1 MSANSSV
8 MGVDPASRHVP
19 NLYAELWT
27 GAPRACWAETRPNT
41 TWSAIF
47 CPATSRSGAL
57 SLSEYLRENW
67 IDVVNDAILHVDL
80 TLAAMAL
87 AVLVGMTIG
96 LLTYRRR
103 WLGAMAT
110 STTAA
115 FLTVPSIALLGVLIG
130 PFGLGLTNVLCALV
144 LYALLPITRNT
155 IVGLRGV
162 DPAVVDAARGMGFGR
177 ARLLFRVR
185 LPLAWPVILSGVR
198 VSTQITIGIAAI
210 GAYVKGPGL
219 GNEIFDGLGRF
230 GSVNSLNQVLTGTLG
245 IMVLA
250 LLFDLAFVVVGKLT
264 TRRRPLPHRAAMSEG
279 TAGMGGETIELRDV
293 SKHYPGRAVPAVES
307 LTMRIPAGEIVVLT
321 GPSGCGKTTTMRMI
335 NRLVEP
341 TAGVVTIGGTDVSE
355 LDLDEHR
362 RNTGYV
368 IQQIGL
374 FPHLRVDANIGVVPR
389 LLGWTR
395 RRVADR
401 VRELLDVV
409 GLTREHGIRYPRE
422 LSGGQQQR
430 VGVAR
435 AMAADPPVMLMDE
448 PFGSTDPITRAR
460 LQDEFLRLQR
470 EVRKTI
476 VFVTHDFDEALKVGD
491 RIAVLRPRSVIAQY
505 DTPQA
510 ILSAPADDYVA
521 SFVGSKRNLKRLAL
535 IRVGDLSL
543 QPSTGP
549 DGLPPVRPDATLR
562 DVLDVMVRTGSTAV
576 LVTDDGRQPQVC
588 DVPSLVA
595 ALRPIDEAPAP
606 AIPDDAPEPAPDTT
620 VPARPRRRRLGL
632 LVRPVLLTLVLL
644 TLYLIVRAHPIDSIE
659 QRFLNAGEIFTEL
672 GAHLRLTVI
681 STACTIAIALPLGI
695 LLTRAGARW
704 ARPIG
709 LGLGNLGQAIP
720 SIGLV
725 VLLALWIGTGT
736 ATAVTA
742 LVVYATL
749 PVLRNTIV
757 GLDNVDP
764 TLVDAARGMGMGKT
778 AVLWRIELPLA
789 VPVILAGIRT
799 ALVLTVA
806 SATLATFIDG
816 GGLGGGLVAGIGLNR
831 PILSL
836 TFGIIVAALALFID
850 WLGLVAEEVLHP
862 RGM

>member
-1 MSANSSV
+1 M
-8 MGVDPASRHVP
+8 
-19 NLYAELWT
+19 
-27 GAPRACWAETRPNT
+27 
-41 TWSAIF
+41 
-47 CPATSRSGAL
+47 SRSGAL
-57 SLSEYLRENW
+57 SLWEYLRENW

-96 LLTYRRR
+96 LLTYRRQ

-110 STTAA
+110 TTTAA
-115 FLTVPSIALLGVLIG
+115 FLTIPSIALLGILIG
-130 PFGLGLTNVLCALV
+130 PFGLGLTNVLFALV

-177 ARLLFRVR
+177 TRLLFRVR
-185 LPLAWPVILSGVR
+185 LPLAWPVILSGIR

-250 LLFDLAFVVVGKLT
+250 LLFDLAFVMVGKLT
-264 TRRRPLPHRAAMSEG
+264 TRRRPRALRAPASAAPG
-279 TAGMGGETIELRDV
+279 GVAGKGGETIELRDV
-293 SKHYPGRAVPAVES
+293 GKLYPGRAVPAVES

-341 TAGVVTIGGTDVSE
+341 TAGVVTIGGTDVSA

-395 RRVADR
+395 RRVSDR

-409 GLTREHGIRYPRE
+409 GLTREHGVRYPRE

-510 ILSAPADDYVA
+510 ILAAPADDYVA

-535 IRVGDLSL
+535 IRVGDLDL
-543 QPSTGP
+543 QPSAEP
-549 DGLPPVRPDATLR
+549 DGLPSVRPDDTLR

-576 LVTDDGRQPQVC
+576 VVTEDGTAQGVC
-588 DVPSLVA
+588 DVPRLVA
-595 ALRPIDEAPAP
+595 ALRPTEEAPAP
-606 AIPDDAPEPAPDTT
+606 AIPDAVEAPGPDTT

-632 LVRPVLLTLVLL
+632 LVRPVLLALALL
-644 TLYLIVRAHPIDSIE
+644 ALFLIVRAQPLDSIE
-659 QRFLNAGEIFTEL
+659 QRFLNPGEIFTEL
-672 GAHLRLTVI
+672 SAHLQLTLI
-681 STACTIAIALPLGI
+681 STVCTIAIALPLGI

-736 ATAVTA
+736 ATAVAA

-757 GLDNVDP
+757 GLDGVDP
-764 TLVDAARGMGMGKT
+764 TLVDAARGMGMGK
-778 AVLWRIELPLA
+778 AAILWRIELPLA
-789 VPVILAGIRT
+789 VPVILAGVRT

-806 SATLATFIDG
+806 SATLATFIG
-816 GGLGGGLVAGIGLNR
+816 AGGLGGGLVAGIGLYR

-836 TFGIIVAALALFID
+836 TFGIIVAALALFVD

>member
-1 MSANSSV
+1 M
-8 MGVDPASRHVP
+8 
-19 NLYAELWT
+19 
-27 GAPRACWAETRPNT
+27 
-41 TWSAIF
+41 
-47 CPATSRSGAL
+47 
-57 SLSEYLRENW
+57 
-67 IDVVNDAILHVDL
+67 DL
-80 TLAAMAL
+80 TLAAVAL
-87 AVLVGMTIG
+87 AVLIG
-96 LLTYRRR
+96 TTLGVLTYRRR
-103 WLGAMAT
+103 WLGEIAT
-110 STTAA
+110 TTTAA
-115 FLTVPSIALLGVLIG
+115 FLTIPSIALLGILIG
-130 PFGLGLTNVLCALV
+130 PFGLGLTNVLFALV

-162 DPAVVDAARGMGFGR
+162 DPAVVDAAHGMGLGR
-177 ARLLFRVR
+177 VRVLWRVR
-185 LPLAWPVILSGVR
+185 LPLAWPVILSGIR

-230 GSVNSLNQVLTGTLG
+230 GSVNSLNQVLTGTAG

-250 LLFDLAFVVVGKLT
+250 LLFDLAYVVVGKLT
-264 TRRRPLPHRAAMSEG
+264 AWRRPRTRLEAPPGEPPG
-279 TAGMGGETIELRDV
+279 PGGETIELREV
-293 SKHYPGRAVPAVES
+293 SKLYPGRAVPAVDRLS
-307 LTMRIPAGEIVVLT
+307 MRIPAGEIVVLT

-341 TAGVVTIGGTDVSE
+341 TSGVVTLGGTDVAA

-362 RNTGYV
+362 RHTGYV
-368 IQQIGL
+368 IQQVGL

-389 LLGWTR
+389 VLGWTR
-395 RRVADR
+395 QRIAGR

-409 GLTREHGIRYPRE
+409 GLTREHGLRYPRE

-435 AMAADPPVMLMDE
+435 AMAADPPVLLMDE

-460 LQDEFLRLQR
+460 LQDELLRLQR
-470 EVRKTI
+470 QVRKTI
-476 VFVTHDFDEALKVGD
+476 VFVTHDFDEALKLGD
-491 RIAVLRPRSVIAQY
+491 RIAVLRPRSVLAQY

-510 ILSAPADDYVA
+510 ILAAPADDYVSA
-521 SFVGSKRNLKRLAL
+521 FAGSKRNLKRLAL
-535 IRVGDLSL
+535 IPVTDVPL
-543 QPSTGP
+543 GP
-549 DGLPPVRPDATLR
+549 VAGGLPSIAATATLR
-562 DVLDVMVRTGSTAV
+562 DALDTMVRTGSTAV
-576 LVTDDGRQPQVC
+576 SVTENGEARGVC
-588 DVPSLVA
+588 DVARLVA
-595 ALRPIDEAPAP
+595 ALEPAGEPPPPAVVETPEKTAPA
-606 AIPDDAPEPAPDTT
+606 AK
-620 VPARPRRRRLGL
+620 PRRRRLGL
-632 LVRPVLLTLVLL
+632 LIRPVLLALALL
-644 TLYLIVRAHPIDSIE
+644 ALFLIVRAHPIDSIE
-659 QRFLNAGEIFTEL
+659 QRYLNANEIFAEL
-672 GAHLRLTVI
+672 GAHLRLTLI

-736 ATAVTA
+736 TTAVTA

-757 GLDNVDP
+757 GLDGVDP
-764 TLVDAARGMGMGKT
+764 TLVDAARGMGMTKT
-778 AVLWRIELPLA
+778 AILWRIELPLA

-816 GGLGGGLVAGIGLNR
+816 GGLGGGLVAGIGLYR
-831 PILSL
+831 PMLSL
-836 TFGIIVAALALFID
+836 TFGIVVAALALFAD
-850 WLGLVAEEVLHP
+850 WLGLLAEEVLHP
-862 RGM
+862 RGTRP

>member
-1 MSANSSV
+1 M
-8 MGVDPASRHVP
+8 
-19 NLYAELWT
+19 
-27 GAPRACWAETRPNT
+27 
-41 TWSAIF
+41 
-47 CPATSRSGAL
+47 
-57 SLSEYLRENW
+57 
-67 IDVVNDAILHVDL
+67 DL
-80 TLAAMAL
+80 TLAAVAL
-87 AVLVGMTIG
+87 AVLVGMALG

-103 WLGAMAT
+103 WLGEVAT
-110 STTAA
+110 TTTAA
-115 FLTVPSIALLGVLIG
+115 FLTIPSIALLGILIG
-130 PFGLGLTNVLCALV
+130 PFGLGLTNVLFALV

-162 DPAVVDAARGMGFGR
+162 DPAVVDAARGMGLGR
-177 ARLLFRVR
+177 ARVLWRVR
-185 LPLAWPVILSGVR
+185 LPLAWPVVLSGIR

-245 IMVLA
+245 IMLLA
-250 LLFDLAFVVVGKLT
+250 LLFDLAFVVIGKLT
-264 TRRRPLPHRAAMSEG
+264 TWRRPRPLGEIEPEQGNG
-279 TAGMGGETIELRDV
+279 TAGETIELRNLR
-293 SKHYPGRAVPAVES
+293 KHYPGQAAPAVED

-341 TAGVVTIGGTDVSE
+341 TSGAVTVGGTDVSA

-362 RNTGYV
+362 RHTGYV

-374 FPHLRVDANIGVVPR
+374 FPHLRVAANIGVVPR
-389 LLGWTR
+389 VLGWTR
-395 RRVADR
+395 RRIAGR

-409 GLTREHGIRYPRE
+409 GLTREHGDRYPRE

-476 VFVTHDFDEALKVGD
+476 VFVTHDFDEALKLGD

-510 ILSAPADDYVA
+510 ILAAPADDYVA
-521 SFVGSKRNLKRLAL
+521 SFAGSKRNLKRLAL
-535 IRVGDLSL
+535 IPVADLDL
-543 QPSTGP
+543 GP
-549 DGLPPVRPDATLR
+549 AADGLPRIPREATLR
-562 DVLDVMVRTGSTAV
+562 DALDTMVRTGSTAV
-576 LVTDDGRQPQVC
+576 SVNGRTLDLPR
-588 DVPSLVA
+588 LLA
-595 ALRPIDEAPAP
+595 ALQPAVETPP
-606 AIPDDAPEPAPDTT
+606 AAVAETPQRT
-620 VPARPRRRRLGL
+620 VPGRPRRRRLGL
-632 LVRPVLLTLVLL
+632 LIRPVLLALALL
-644 TLYLIVRAHPIDSIE
+644 TLFLVVRAYPLDSIE
-659 QRFLNAGEIFTEL
+659 QRYLNAGEIFAEL
-672 GAHLRLTVI
+672 GAHLRLTLI
-681 STACTIAIALPLGI
+681 STVCTIAIALPLGV

-725 VLLALWIGTGT
+725 VLLALWVGTGT
-736 ATAVTA
+736 ATAVAA

-757 GLDNVDP
+757 GLDGVDP
-764 TLVDAARGMGMGKT
+764 TLVDAARGMGMTKT
-778 AVLWRIELPLA
+778 AILWRIELPLA

-816 GGLGGGLVAGIGLNR
+816 GGLGGGLVAGIGLYR

-836 TFGIIVAALALFID
+836 TFGIVVAALALFAD

-862 RGM
+862 RGL

>member
-1 MSANSSV
+1 
-8 MGVDPASRHVP
+8 
-19 NLYAELWT
+19 
-27 GAPRACWAETRPNT
+27 
-41 TWSAIF
+41 
-47 CPATSRSGAL
+47 
-57 SLSEYLRENW
+57 
-67 IDVVNDAILHVDL
+67 VNDAILHVDL

-103 WLGAMAT
+103 WLGSIAT
-110 STTAA
+110 TTTAA
-115 FLTVPSIALLGVLIG
+115 FLTIPSIALLGILIG

-162 DPAVVDAARGMGFGR
+162 DPAVVDAARGMGLGR
-177 ARLLFRVR
+177 VRLLWRVR
-185 LPLAWPVILSGVR
+185 LPLAWPVLLSGIR

-250 LLFDLAFVVVGKLT
+250 LLFDLAFVAVGKLT
-264 TRRRPLPHRAAMSEG
+264 TRRRPRRDKAAPPDGTPG
-279 TAGMGGETIELRDV
+279 TAGATIELREI
-293 SKHYPGRAVPAVES
+293 SKHYPGQAAPAVDR
-307 LTMRIPAGEIVVLT
+307 LTMEIPAGEIVVLT

-341 TAGVVTIGGTDVSE
+341 TSGVVTIGGTDVAA

-362 RNTGYV
+362 RHTGYV
-368 IQQIGL
+368 IQQVGL

-389 LLGWTR
+389 VLGWSR
-395 RRVADR
+395 GRVAGR

-409 GLTREHGIRYPRE
+409 GLTREHGTRYPRE

-491 RIAVLRPRSVIAQY
+491 RIAVLRPRSVLAQY
-505 DTPQA
+505 DTPEA
-510 ILSAPADDYVA
+510 ILAAPADDYVA
-521 SFVGSKRNLKRLAL
+521 SFAGSKRNLKRLAL
-535 IRVGDLSL
+535 IRVADLDL
-543 QPSTGP
+543 GP
-549 DGLPPVRPDATLR
+549 PPADGLPPIAREATLR
-562 DVLDVMVRTGSTAV
+562 DALDTMVRTGSTAV
-576 LVTDDGRQPQVC
+576 AVTDAGRVLGVC
-588 DVPSLVA
+588 DVPRLVA
-595 ALRPIDEAPAP
+595 ALRPAGGTPPSAVPDAGEKPAV
-606 AIPDDAPEPAPDTT
+606 DR
-620 VPARPRRRRLGL
+620 VPPSRPRRRLGL
-632 LVRPVLLTLVLL
+632 LVRPVLLTLALL
-644 TLYLIVRAHPIDSIE
+644 ALFLIVRAQPLDSIE
-659 QRFLNAGEIFTEL
+659 QRYLNAGEIFTEL
-672 GAHLRLTVI
+672 GAHLRLTLI
-681 STACTIAIALPLGI
+681 STVCTIAIALPLGV

-725 VLLALWIGTGT
+725 VLLALWTGTGT

-757 GLDNVDP
+757 GLDGVDP
-764 TLVDAARGMGMGKT
+764 TLVDAARGMGMTKT
-778 AVLWRIELPLA
+778 AILWRIELPLA

-816 GGLGGGLVAGIGLNR
+816 GGLGGGLVAGIGLYR
-831 PILSL
+831 PVLSL
-836 TFGIIVAALALFID
+836 TFGIVVAVLALFAD

-862 RGM
+862 RGL

>member
-1 MSANSSV
+1 M
-8 MGVDPASRHVP
+8 
-19 NLYAELWT
+19 
-27 GAPRACWAETRPNT
+27 
-41 TWSAIF
+41 
-47 CPATSRSGAL
+47 SRSATL
-57 SLSEYLRENW
+57 SLWEYLRENW

-80 TLAAMAL
+80 TLAAVAPAVLIGMAL
-87 AVLVGMTIG
+87 G

-103 WLGAMAT
+103 WLGSIAT
-110 STTAA
+110 TTTAA
-115 FLTVPSIALLGVLIG
+115 FLTIPSIALLGILIG
-130 PFGLGLTNVLCALV
+130 PFGLGLTNVLFALV

-162 DPAVVDAARGMGFGR
+162 DPAVVDAARGMGLG
-177 ARLLFRVR
+177 RVR
-185 LPLAWPVILSGVR
+185 VLWRVRMPLAWPVILSGIR

-219 GNEIFDGLGRF
+219 GNQIFDGLGRF

-264 TRRRPLPHRAAMSEG
+264 TWRRPRSRLEAAPAQPAG
-279 TAGMGGETIELRDV
+279 TGAEAIELLDV
-293 SKHYPGRAVPAVES
+293 TKHYPGQAVPAVDR

-341 TAGVVTIGGTDVSE
+341 TSGVVTIGGTDVSA

-362 RNTGYV
+362 RHTGYV

-389 LLGWTR
+389 VLGWSR
-395 RRVADR
+395 RRVAGR

-409 GLTREHGIRYPRE
+409 GLSREHGSRYPRE

-470 EVRKTI
+470 ALRKTI
-476 VFVTHDFDEALKVGD
+476 VFVTHDFDEAIKLGD
-491 RIAVLRPRSVIAQY
+491 RIAVLRPHSVVAQY

-510 ILSAPADDYVA
+510 ILAAPADDYVA

-535 IRVGDLSL
+535 IPVAGLELR
-543 QPSTGP
+543 PAAEA
-549 DGLPPVRPDATLR
+549 DGLPSISREASLR
-562 DVLDVMVRTGSTAV
+562 DVLDTMVRTGSTAV
-576 LVTDDGRQPQVC
+576 VVTDDATGRALGVC
-588 DVPSLVA
+588 DVPRLVE
-595 ALRPIDEAPAP
+595 ALRPVDEVAPPVVAEASETTAP
-606 AIPDDAPEPAPDTT
+606 
-620 VPARPRRRRLGL
+620 VPARRRRRRLGL
-632 LVRPVLLTLVLL
+632 LVRPVLLTLALL
-644 TLYLIVRAHPIDSIE
+644 ALFLLVRAQPLDSIE
-659 QRFLNAGEIFTEL
+659 QRYLNAGEIFAEL
-672 GAHLRLTVI
+672 GAHVRLTLI
-681 STACTIAIALPLGI
+681 STVCIIAIALPLGI
-695 LLTRAGARW
+695 ALTRPGARW
-704 ARPIG
+704 ARPFG

-725 VLLALWIGTGT
+725 VLLALWTGTGT

-757 GLDNVDP
+757 GLDGVDP
-764 TLVDAARGMGMGKT
+764 ALVDAARGMGMAKT
-778 AVLWRIELPLA
+778 AILWRIELPLA

-816 GGLGGGLVAGIGLNR
+816 GGLGGGLVAGIGLYR

-836 TFGIIVAALALFID
+836 TFGIVVAALALFAD
-850 WLGLVAEEVLHP
+850 WLGLLAEEVLHP
-862 RGM
+862 RGL

>member
-1 MSANSSV
+1 
-8 MGVDPASRHVP
+8 
-19 NLYAELWT
+19 
-27 GAPRACWAETRPNT
+27 
-41 TWSAIF
+41 
-47 CPATSRSGAL
+47 
-57 SLSEYLRENW
+57 LSEYLRENW
-67 IDVVNDAILHVDL
+67 IDVVNDAIRHVDL

-103 WLGAMAT
+103 WLGSVAT
-110 STTAA
+110 TTTAA
-115 FLTVPSIALLGVLIG
+115 FLTVPSIALLGILIG
-130 PFGLGLTNVLCALV
+130 PFGLGLTNVLVALV

-162 DPAVVDAARGMGFGR
+162 DPAVVDAARGMGLGR
-177 ARLLFRVR
+177 VRLLWRVR
-185 LPLAWPVILSGVR
+185 LPLAWPVVLSGIR

-230 GSVNSLNQVLTGTLG
+230 GAVNSLNQVLTGTLG
-245 IMVLA
+245 IMLLA

-264 TRRRPLPHRAAMSEG
+264 TRRRRGRPEPGPVTREIG
-279 TAGMGGETIELRDV
+279 TAGRTIELRDV
-293 SKHYPGRAVPAVES
+293 SKRYPGQAVPAVDR

-341 TAGVVTIGGTDVSE
+341 TAGVVTIGGTDVSA

-362 RNTGYV
+362 RHTGYV

-389 LLGWTR
+389 VLGWTR
-395 RRVADR
+395 RRVAGR

-409 GLTREHGIRYPRE
+409 GLDREYGSRYPRE

-476 VFVTHDFDEALKVGD
+476 VFVTHDFDEALKLGD
-491 RIAVLRPRSVIAQY
+491 RIAVLRPGSEIAQY
-505 DTPQA
+505 DTPRA
-510 ILSAPADDYVA
+510 ILAAPADDYVA
-521 SFVGSKRNLKRLAL
+521 AFAGSRRNLKRLAL
-535 IRVGDLSL
+535 IRVADVDLR
-543 QPSTGP
+543 PVTEP
-549 DGLPPVRPDATLR
+549 DGLPPVSSKATLR
-562 DVLDVMVRTGSTAV
+562 DALDAMVRTGRTAV
-576 LVTDDGRQPQVC
+576 VVTEDGTGRPLGAC
-588 DVPSLVA
+588 DVAGLVA
-595 ALRPIDEAPAP
+595 ALRPAEEAPPVPVARDR
-606 AIPDDAPEPAPDTT
+606 PDPEPDTASP
-620 VPARPRRRRLGL
+620 VRSRRRRLGL

-644 TLYLIVRAHPIDSIE
+644 ALFLLVRAHPIDSIE
-659 QRFLNAGEIFTEL
+659 QRYLNADEIFAEL
-672 GAHLRLTVI
+672 GAHLRLTLI

-695 LLTRAGARW
+695 LLTRPGARW
-704 ARPIG
+704 VRPLG

-757 GLDNVDP
+757 GLDGVDP
-764 TLVDAARGMGMGKT
+764 TLVDAARGMGMTKT
-778 AVLWRIELPLA
+778 AILRRIELPLA

-816 GGLGGGLVAGIGLNR
+816 GGLGGGLVAGIGLYR
-831 PILSL
+831 PVLSL
-836 TFGIIVAALALFID
+836 TFGIVVAVLALFAD

-862 RGM
+862 RGT

>member
-1 MSANSSV
+1 M
-8 MGVDPASRHVP
+8 
-19 NLYAELWT
+19 
-27 GAPRACWAETRPNT
+27 
-41 TWSAIF
+41 
-47 CPATSRSGAL
+47 
-57 SLSEYLRENW
+57 
-67 IDVVNDAILHVDL
+67 NDAILHVDL

-87 AVLVGMTIG
+87 AVLIGMTIG

-110 STTAA
+110 TTTAA
-115 FLTVPSIALLGVLIG
+115 FLTIPSIALLGILIG

-155 IVGLRGV
+155 IVGLSGV

-185 LPLAWPVILSGVR
+185 LPLAWPVILSGIR

-250 LLFDLAFVVVGKLT
+250 LLFDLAFVLAGKLT
-264 TRRRPLPHRAAMSEG
+264 TRRRPRVRGTAAPVTSG
-279 TAGMGGETIELRDV
+279 AAAGMGGETIELRGV
-293 SKHYPGRAVPAVES
+293 GKHYPGRAVPAVEN

-341 TAGVVTIGGTDVSE
+341 TSGAVTIGGTDVSA
-355 LDLDEHR
+355 LDVDEHR

-389 LLGWTR
+389 MLGWTR

-435 AMAADPPVMLMDE
+435 AMAADPPVLLMDE

-510 ILSAPADDYVA
+510 ILAAPADDYVA
-521 SFVGSKRNLKRLAL
+521 SFAGSKRNLKRLAL
-535 IRVGDLSL
+535 IRVADLDL
-543 QPSTGP
+543 RQEEGP

-576 LVTDDGRQPQVC
+576 VITEGVTAPPLGVC
-588 DVPSLVA
+588 DVSILVA
-595 ALRPIDEAPAP
+595 ALRSTDKAPAV
-606 AIPDDAPEPAPDTT
+606 PDVEEVPRPDTT

-632 LVRPVLLTLVLL
+632 LIRPVLLTFALL
-644 TLYLIVRAHPIDSIE
+644 ALFMIVRAHPIDSIE
-659 QRFLNAGEIFTEL
+659 QRFLNAGAIFTEL
-672 GAHLRLTVI
+672 GEHLRLTLI
-681 STACTIAIALPLGI
+681 STACTIAIALPLGV

-725 VLLALWIGTGT
+725 VLLALWMGTGT

-757 GLDNVDP
+757 GLDGVDP

-778 AVLWRIELPLA
+778 AILCRIELPLA

-816 GGLGGGLVAGIGLNR
+816 GGLGGGLVAGIGLDR

-836 TFGIIVAALALFID
+836 TFGIIVAALALFAD
-850 WLGLVAEEVLHP
+850 WLGLVAEEVLRP

>member
-1 MSANSSV
+1 M
-8 MGVDPASRHVP
+8 
-19 NLYAELWT
+19 
-27 GAPRACWAETRPNT
+27 
-41 TWSAIF
+41 
-47 CPATSRSGAL
+47 
-57 SLSEYLRENW
+57 
-67 IDVVNDAILHVDL
+67 
-80 TLAAMAL
+80 
-87 AVLVGMTIG
+87 
-96 LLTYRRR
+96 
-103 WLGAMAT
+103 
-110 STTAA
+110 
-115 FLTVPSIALLGVLIG
+115 TVPSIALLGILIG

-162 DPAVVDAARGMGFGR
+162 DPAVVDAARGMGMTK
-177 ARLLFRVR
+177 AAVLWRVR
-185 LPLAWPVILSGVR
+185 LPLAWPVVLSGIR

-245 IMVLA
+245 IVLLA
-250 LLFDLAFVVVGKLT
+250 LLFDLAFVVLGKLT
-264 TRRRPLPHRAAMSEG
+264 TWRRPRALVETAEQANG
-279 TAGMGGETIELRDV
+279 TAGETIELRNL
-293 SKHYPGRAVPAVES
+293 SKHYAGQPAPAVED
-307 LTMRIPAGEIVVLT
+307 LTLRIPAGEIVVLT

-341 TAGVVTIGGTDVSE
+341 TSGVVTVGGTDVSA

-362 RNTGYV
+362 RHTGYV
-368 IQQIGL
+368 IQQVGL
-374 FPHLRVDANIGVVPR
+374 FPHLRVAANIGVVPR
-389 LLGWTR
+389 VLGWPR
-395 RRVADR
+395 RRIAGR

-409 GLTREHGIRYPRE
+409 GLTRDHGDRYPRE

-435 AMAADPPVMLMDE
+435 AMAADPPVLLMDE

-470 EVRKTI
+470 EARKTI
-476 VFVTHDFDEALKVGD
+476 VFVTHDFDEALKLGD
-491 RIAVLRPRSVIAQY
+491 RIAVLRPRSVLAQY

-510 ILSAPADDYVA
+510 ILAAPADGYVA
-521 SFVGSKRNLKRLAL
+521 SFAGSKRNLKRLAL
-535 IRVGDLSL
+535 IPAAEAGL
-543 QPSTGP
+543 GP
-549 DGLPPVRPDATLR
+549 PADGLPSIPPEGTLR
-562 DVLDVMVRTGSTAV
+562 DALDTMVRTGSTAV
-576 LVTDDGRQPQVC
+576 AVDGRTLDLPR
-588 DVPSLVA
+588 LLA
-595 ALRPIDEAPAP
+595 ALQPAVDTPP
-606 AIPDDAPEPAPDTT
+606 AVVADAPPKT
-620 VPARPRRRRLGL
+620 VPERPSRRRPGL
-632 LVRPVLLTLVLL
+632 LVRPVLLALALLALFLV
-644 TLYLIVRAHPIDSIE
+644 VRAYPLDSIE
-659 QRFLNAGEIFTEL
+659 QRYLNAGEIFAEL
-672 GAHLRLTVI
+672 GAHLLLTLI
-681 STACTIAIALPLGI
+681 STVCTIAIALPLGV

-736 ATAVTA
+736 ATAVAA

-749 PVLRNTIV
+749 PVLRNTMV
-757 GLDNVDP
+757 GLDGVDP
-764 TLVDAARGMGMGKT
+764 ALVDAARGMGMTKT
-778 AVLWRIELPLA
+778 AILWRIELPLA

-806 SATLATFIDG
+806 SASLATFIDG
-816 GGLGGGLVAGIGLNR
+816 GGLGGGLVAGIGLYR

-836 TFGIIVAALALFID
+836 TFGIVVAALALFAD

-862 RGM
+862 RGT

>member
-1 MSANSSV
+1 M
-8 MGVDPASRHVP
+8 
-19 NLYAELWT
+19 
-27 GAPRACWAETRPNT
+27 
-41 TWSAIF
+41 
-47 CPATSRSGAL
+47 
-57 SLSEYLRENW
+57 
-67 IDVVNDAILHVDL
+67 NDAILHVDL
-80 TLAAMAL
+80 TLAAMGL

-110 STTAA
+110 TTTAA
-115 FLTVPSIALLGVLIG
+115 FLTVPSIALLGILIG
-130 PFGLGLTNVLCALV
+130 PFGLGLTNVLFALV

-162 DPAVVDAARGMGFGR
+162 DPAVVDAARGMGLGR
-177 ARLLFRVR
+177 LRLLFRVR
-185 LPLAWPVILSGVR
+185 LPLAWPVILSGIR

-219 GNEIFDGLGRF
+219 GNQIFDGLGRF

-264 TRRRPLPHRAAMSEG
+264 TRRRPRALREVAPAAKG
-279 TAGMGGETIELRDV
+279 RATGMGGETIELRDI
-293 SKHYPGRAVPAVES
+293 SKHYPGRAVPAVEN
-307 LTMRIPAGEIVVLT
+307 LTMRIPAGEIVVLA

-341 TAGVVTIGGTDVSE
+341 TAGVVTIGGTDVSA

-409 GLTREHGIRYPRE
+409 GLTREHGVRYPRE

-510 ILSAPADDYVA
+510 ILATPADDYVA
-521 SFVGSKRNLKRLAL
+521 SFVGPKRNLKRLAL
-535 IRVGDLSL
+535 IRVGDLELRQAAGS
-543 QPSTGP
+543 
-549 DGLPPVRPDATLR
+549 DGLPPVRPDVSLR
-562 DVLDVMVRTGSTAV
+562 DVLDVMVRTGSTSV
-576 LVTDDGRQPQVC
+576 VVTEDSTARPLGVC
-588 DVPSLVA
+588 DVSSLVA
-595 ALRPIDEAPAP
+595 ALGLADDAP
-606 AIPDDAPEPAPDTT
+606 AIPAAAEVPVVVPDTKE
-620 VPARPRRRRLGL
+620 PARPRRRRLGL
-632 LVRPVLLTLVLL
+632 LVRPALLSLVLL
-644 TLYLIVRAHPIDSIE
+644 TLFLIVRAHPLDSIE

-672 GAHLRLTVI
+672 GAHLRLTAI

-757 GLDNVDP
+757 GLDGVDP
-764 TLVDAARGMGMGKT
+764 TLVDAARGMGMGRT
-778 AVLWRIELPLA
+778 AILWRIELPLA

-816 GGLGGGLVAGIGLNR
+816 GGLGGGLVAGIGLYR
-831 PILSL
+831 PMLSL
-836 TFGIIVAALALFID
+836 TFGVIVAVLALFVD
-850 WLGLVAEEVLHP
+850 WLGLVAEEILHP

>member
-1 MSANSSV
+1 MS
-8 MGVDPASRHVP
+8 
-19 NLYAELWT
+19 L
-27 GAPRACWAETRPNT
+27 
-41 TWSAIF
+41 
-47 CPATSRSGAL
+47 
-57 SLSEYLRENW
+57 
-67 IDVVNDAILHVDL
+67 
-80 TLAAMAL
+80 
-87 AVLVGMTIG
+87 G

-103 WLGAMAT
+103 WLGELAT
-110 STTAA
+110 TTTAA
-115 FLTVPSIALLGVLIG
+115 FLTIPSIALLGILIG
-130 PFGLGLTNVLCALV
+130 PFGLGLTNVLFALV

-162 DPAVVDAARGMGFGR
+162 DPAVVDAARGMGLGR
-177 ARLLFRVR
+177 ARVLWRVR
-185 LPLAWPVILSGVR
+185 VPLAWPVILSGIR

-245 IMVLA
+245 IMLLA

-264 TRRRPLPHRAAMSEG
+264 TWRRPQNLAEAAPETNG
-279 TAGMGGETIELRDV
+279 TAGETIELRNLR
-293 SKHYPGRAVPAVES
+293 KHYPGQAAPAVED

-341 TAGVVTIGGTDVSE
+341 TSGVVTVGGTDVSA

-362 RNTGYV
+362 RHTGYV
-368 IQQIGL
+368 IQQVGL
-374 FPHLRVDANIGVVPR
+374 FPHLRVAANIGVVPR
-389 LLGWTR
+389 VLGWTR
-395 RRVADR
+395 RRIAGR

-409 GLTREHGIRYPRE
+409 GLTREHGDRYPRE

-476 VFVTHDFDEALKVGD
+476 VFVTHDFDEALKLGD

-510 ILSAPADDYVA
+510 ILAAPADDYVA
-521 SFVGSKRNLKRLAL
+521 SFAGSKRNLKRLAL
-535 IRVGDLSL
+535 IPVADLDL
-543 QPSTGP
+543 GP
-549 DGLPPVRPDATLR
+549 AADGLPPVPREATLR
-562 DVLDVMVRTGSTAV
+562 DALDTMVRTGSTAV
-576 LVTDDGRQPQVC
+576 AVDGRTL
-588 DVPSLVA
+588 DVPRLLSALQPA
-595 ALRPIDEAPAP
+595 AETPPAAVEEAP
-606 AIPDDAPEPAPDTT
+606 ERT
-620 VPARPRRRRLGL
+620 VTRRPRRRRLGL
-632 LVRPVLLTLVLL
+632 LVRPVLLAVALLALFLV
-644 TLYLIVRAHPIDSIE
+644 VRAYPLDSIE
-659 QRFLNAGEIFTEL
+659 QRYLNAGEIFAEL
-672 GAHLRLTVI
+672 GAHLRLTLI
-681 STACTIAIALPLGI
+681 STVCTIAIALPLGV

-704 ARPIG
+704 ARPFG

-725 VLLALWIGTGT
+725 VLLALWVGTGT
-736 ATAVTA
+736 ATAVAA

-757 GLDNVDP
+757 GLDGVDP
-764 TLVDAARGMGMGKT
+764 TLVDAARGMGMTKT
-778 AVLWRIELPLA
+778 AILWRIELPLA

-816 GGLGGGLVAGIGLNR
+816 GGLGGGLVAGIGLYR

-836 TFGIIVAALALFID
+836 TFGIVVAALALFAD
-850 WLGLVAEEVLHP
+850 WLGLLAEEVLHP
-862 RGM
+862 RGT

>member
-1 MSANSSV
+1 M
-8 MGVDPASRHVP
+8 
-19 NLYAELWT
+19 WT
-27 GAPRACWAETRPNT
+27 GLPRACRAGERP
-41 TWSAIF
+41 IGF
-47 CPATSRSGAL
+47 CPATSRSAAL

-80 TLAAMAL
+80 TCAAVAL
-87 AVLVGMTIG
+87 AVLIGMTIG
-96 LLTYRRR
+96 TLTYRRR
-103 WLGAMAT
+103 WLGSIAT
-110 STTAA
+110 TTTAA
-115 FLTVPSIALLGVLIG
+115 FLTVPSIALLGILIG
-130 PFGLGLTNVLCALV
+130 PFGLGLTNVLVALV

-177 ARLLFRVR
+177 VRLLWRVR
-185 LPLAWPVILSGVR
+185 LPLAWPVILSGIR

-245 IMVLA
+245 IMLLA
-250 LLFDLAFVVVGKLT
+250 LLFDLAFVAVGRLT
-264 TRRRPLPHRAAMSEG
+264 TRRRRRARLEAAPAAPAIG
-279 TAGMGGETIELRDV
+279 TAGETIELQAV
-293 SKHYPGRAVPAVES
+293 SKHYPGQAAPAVDR
-307 LTMRIPAGEIVVLT
+307 LTLRIPAGEIVVLT

-341 TAGVVTIGGTDVSE
+341 TSGVVTVGGTDVSA

-362 RNTGYV
+362 RHTGYV
-368 IQQIGL
+368 IQQVGL

-389 LLGWTR
+389 LLGWPR
-395 RRVADR
+395 RRVAGR

-409 GLTREHGIRYPRE
+409 GLTREHGHRYPRE

-476 VFVTHDFDEALKVGD
+476 VFVTHDFDEALKLGD
-491 RIAVLRPRSVIAQY
+491 RIAVLRPRSVLAQY

-510 ILSAPADDYVA
+510 ILAAPADDYVA
-521 SFVGSKRNLKRLAL
+521 AFTGAQRNLKRLAL
-535 IRVGDLSL
+535 IPVTELDL
-543 QPSTGP
+543 GP
-549 DGLPPVRPDATLR
+549 PVDGLPAVPREATLR
-562 DVLDVMVRTGSTAV
+562 DALDTMVRTGRTAV
-576 LVTDDGRQPQVC
+576 VVTEDGTGRALGVC
-588 DVPSLVA
+588 DVPRLVE
-595 ALRPIDEAPAP
+595 ALRPDGEPPPPVVSAPPETPSPAP
-606 AIPDDAPEPAPDTT
+606 T
-620 VPARPRRRRLGL
+620 RPRRRRLGL
-632 LVRPVLLTLVLL
+632 LVRPVLLALALL
-644 TLYLIVRAHPIDSIE
+644 ALFLLVRAQSLDSIE
-659 QRFLNAGEIFTEL
+659 QRYLNAGEIFAEL
-672 GAHLRLTVI
+672 GAHLRLTLL
-681 STACTIAIALPLGI
+681 STVCTLAIALPLGV

-725 VLLALWIGTGT
+725 VLLALWTGTGT

-749 PVLRNTIV
+749 PVLRNTMV
-757 GLDNVDP
+757 GLDGVDP
-764 TLVDAARGMGMGKT
+764 TLVDAARGMGMTKT
-778 AVLWRIELPLA
+778 AILWRIELPLA
-789 VPVILAGIRT
+789 VPVILAGVRT

-816 GGLGGGLVAGIGLNR
+816 GGLGGGLVAGIGLYR

-836 TFGIIVAALALFID
+836 TFGIVVAALALFAD
-850 WLGLVAEEVLHP
+850 WLGLLAEEVLHP
-862 RGM
+862 RGT

>member
-1 MSANSSV
+1 M
-8 MGVDPASRHVP
+8 
-19 NLYAELWT
+19 
-27 GAPRACWAETRPNT
+27 
-41 TWSAIF
+41 
-47 CPATSRSGAL
+47 
-57 SLSEYLRENW
+57 
-67 IDVVNDAILHVDL
+67 NDAIRHVDL
-80 TLAAMAL
+80 TLAAVAL
-87 AVLVGMTIG
+87 AVLVGLTLG

-103 WLGAMAT
+103 WLGSLAT
-110 STTAA
+110 TTTAA
-115 FLTVPSIALLGVLIG
+115 FLTIPSIALLGILIG

-162 DPAVVDAARGMGFGR
+162 DPAVVDAAHGMGLGR
-177 ARLLFRVR
+177 ARVLWRVR
-185 LPLAWPVILSGVR
+185 LPLAWPVILSGIR

-245 IMVLA
+245 IVVLA

-264 TRRRPLPHRAAMSEG
+264 TWRRPRAL
-279 TAGMGGETIELRDV
+279 GGEATAEPAATGGQAIELTDV
-293 SKHYPGRAVPAVES
+293 SKHYPGQARPAVDRLS
-307 LTMRIPAGEIVVLT
+307 LRIPAGEIVVLT

-341 TAGVVTIGGTDVSE
+341 TAGTVTIGGTDVTA
-355 LDLDEHR
+355 LDVDEHR
-362 RNTGYV
+362 RHTGYV
-368 IQQIGL
+368 IQQVGL

-389 LLGWTR
+389 VLGWTR
-395 RRVADR
+395 RRVAGR

-409 GLTREHGIRYPRE
+409 GLTREHGLRFPRE

-435 AMAADPPVMLMDE
+435 AMAADPPVLLMDE

-476 VFVTHDFDEALKVGD
+476 VFVTHDFDEALKLGD
-491 RIAVLRPRSVIAQY
+491 RIAVLRPRSQVAQY

-510 ILSAPADDYVA
+510 ILAAPADDYVA
-521 SFVGSKRNLKRLAL
+521 SFAGSRRNLKRLAL
-535 IRVGDLSL
+535 IPVSDLDL
-543 QPSTGP
+543 QPVTTP
-549 DGLPPVRPDATLR
+549 DGLPSIPRGATLR
-562 DVLDVMVRTGSTAV
+562 DALDAMVRTGRTEVVVTEDGTA
-576 LVTDDGRQPQVC
+576 LGVC
-588 DVPSLVA
+588 DVPGLVA
-595 ALRPIDEAPAP
+595 ALAPAEEAPAP
-606 AIPDDAPEPAPDTT
+606 AKAPAPPAPDS
-620 VPARPRRRRLGL
+620 VAPSRPRRRRLGL
-632 LVRPVLLTLVLL
+632 LVRPVLIALALL
-644 TLYLIVRAHPIDSIE
+644 ALFLLVRAQPLDSIE
-659 QRFLNAGEIFTEL
+659 QRYLNAGEIFAEL
-672 GAHLRLTVI
+672 GAHLRLTLI
-681 STACTIAIALPLGI
+681 STVCTIAIALPLGV
-695 LLTRAGARW
+695 LLTRPGARW
-704 ARPIG
+704 VRPIG

-749 PVLRNTIV
+749 PVLRNTMV
-757 GLDNVDP
+757 GLDGVDP
-764 TLVDAARGMGMGKT
+764 TLVDAARGMGMTKT
-778 AVLWRIELPLA
+778 AILRRIELPLA

-816 GGLGGGLVAGIGLNR
+816 GGLGGGLVAGIGLYR

-836 TFGIIVAALALFID
+836 TFGIVVAALALSAD

-862 RGM
+862 RGL

>member
-1 MSANSSV
+1 M
-8 MGVDPASRHVP
+8 
-19 NLYAELWT
+19 
-27 GAPRACWAETRPNT
+27 
-41 TWSAIF
+41 
-47 CPATSRSGAL
+47 
-57 SLSEYLRENW
+57 
-67 IDVVNDAILHVDL
+67 DL
-80 TLAAMAL
+80 TLAAVAL
-87 AVLVGMTIG
+87 AVLVGMTVG

-103 WLGAMAT
+103 WLGSLAT
-110 STTAA
+110 TTTAA
-115 FLTVPSIALLGVLIG
+115 FLTIPSIALLGILIG
-130 PFGLGLTNVLCALV
+130 PFGLGLTNVLFALV

-162 DPAVVDAARGMGFGR
+162 DPAVVDAARGMGLGR
-177 ARLLFRVR
+177 ARVLWRVR
-185 LPLAWPVILSGVR
+185 LPLAWPVILSGIR

-230 GSVNSLNQVLTGTLG
+230 GAVNSLNQVLTGTLG
-245 IMVLA
+245 IVVLA
-250 LLFDLAFVVVGKLT
+250 LLFDLAFVVLGKLT
-264 TRRRPLPHRAAMSEG
+264 TLRRRRVPEAAPAQAVG
-279 TAGMGGETIELRDV
+279 TAGETIELREV
-293 SKHYPGRAVPAVES
+293 SKIYPGQARPAVDR
-307 LTMRIPAGEIVVLT
+307 LTLRIPAGEIVVLT

-341 TAGVVTIGGTDVSE
+341 TSGAVTIGGTDVTA
-355 LDLDEHR
+355 LDVDEHR
-362 RNTGYV
+362 RHTGYV
-368 IQQIGL
+368 IQQVGL

-389 LLGWTR
+389 VLGWTR
-395 RRVADR
+395 RRVAGR

-409 GLTREHGIRYPRE
+409 GLTPEHGLRYPRE

-476 VFVTHDFDEALKVGD
+476 VFVTHDFDEALKLGD
-491 RIAVLRPRSVIAQY
+491 RIAVLRPRSEIAQY

-510 ILSAPADDYVA
+510 ILAAPADDYVA
-521 SFVGSKRNLKRLAL
+521 SFVGSRRNLKRLAL
-535 IRVGDLSL
+535 IPVSHLELRPV
-543 QPSTGP
+543 TG
-549 DGLPPVRPDATLR
+549 GLPAVPREATLR
-562 DVLDVMVRTGSTAV
+562 DALDTMVRTGSTEVAV
-576 LVTDDGRQPQVC
+576 TENGTALGVC
-588 DVPSLVA
+588 DVAGLLA
-595 ALRPIDEAPAP
+595 ALRPTDETPLAVTATPAPAP
-606 AIPDDAPEPAPDTT
+606 EREPT
-620 VPARPRRRRLGL
+620 ARPRRRLGL
-632 LVRPVLLTLVLL
+632 LVRPVLIALALL
-644 TLYLIVRAHPIDSIE
+644 ALFLLVRAQPIDSIE
-659 QRFLNAGEIFTEL
+659 QRYLNAGEIFTEL
-672 GAHLRLTVI
+672 GAHLRLTLI
-681 STACTIAIALPLGI
+681 STACTLAIALPLGI
-695 LLTRAGARW
+695 LLTRPGARW
-704 ARPIG
+704 LRPIG

-749 PVLRNTIV
+749 PVLRNTMV
-757 GLDNVDP
+757 GLDGVDP
-764 TLVDAARGMGMGKT
+764 TLVDAARGMGMTKT
-778 AVLWRIELPLA
+778 AILWRIELPLA

-816 GGLGGGLVAGIGLNR
+816 GGLGGGLVAGIGLYR

-836 TFGIIVAALALFID
+836 TFGIVVAALALFAD

-862 RGM
+862 RGL

>member
-1 MSANSSV
+1 M
-8 MGVDPASRHVP
+8 
-19 NLYAELWT
+19 
-27 GAPRACWAETRPNT
+27 
-41 TWSAIF
+41 
-47 CPATSRSGAL
+47 
-57 SLSEYLRENW
+57 
-67 IDVVNDAILHVDL
+67 NDAILHVDL

-87 AVLVGMTIG
+87 AVLIGMTLG

-103 WLGAMAT
+103 WLGSIAT
-110 STTAA
+110 TTTAA
-115 FLTVPSIALLGVLIG
+115 FLTIPSIALLGILIG

-162 DPAVVDAARGMGFGR
+162 DPAVVDAARGMGLGR
-177 ARLLFRVR
+177 ARLLWRVR
-185 LPLAWPVILSGVR
+185 LPLAWPVILSGIR

-245 IMVLA
+245 IVVLA
-250 LLFDLAFVVVGKLT
+250 LLFDLAFVVLGKLT
-264 TRRRPLPHRAAMSEG
+264 TRRRPRKLAIATSDETAG
-279 TAGMGGETIELRDV
+279 TAGRTIELRELR
-293 SKHYPGRAVPAVES
+293 KQYPGQAGPAVER

-341 TAGVVTIGGTDVSE
+341 TSGAVTIGGTDVAA

-362 RNTGYV
+362 RHTGYV

-374 FPHLRVDANIGVVPR
+374 FPHLRVAANIGVVPR
-389 LLGWTR
+389 VLGWTR
-395 RRVADR
+395 RRVAAR
-401 VRELLDVV
+401 VGELLDVV
-409 GLTREHGIRYPRE
+409 GLTREHGTRYPRE

-435 AMAADPPVMLMDE
+435 AMAADPPVLLMDE

-470 EVRKTI
+470 DVRKTI
-476 VFVTHDFDEALKVGD
+476 VFVTHDFDEALKLGD
-491 RIAVLRPRSVIAQY
+491 RIAVLRPRSVLAQY
-505 DTPQA
+505 DTPEA
-510 ILSAPADDYVA
+510 ILAAPADDYVA
-521 SFVGSKRNLKRLAL
+521 AFVGSKRNLKRLAL
-535 IRVGDLSL
+535 IRVADLEL
-543 QPSTGP
+543 GP
-549 DGLPPVRPDATLR
+549 PRDGLPPIPREATLR
-562 DVLDVMVRTGSTAV
+562 DALDTMVRTGSTAV
-576 LVTDDGRQPQVC
+576 AVTGNGHALGVC
-588 DVPSLVA
+588 DVPRLVA
-595 ALRPIDEAPAP
+595 ALRPADGTPPPAV
-606 AIPDDAPEPAPDTT
+606 PDAVETPGVDRVP
-620 VPARPRRRRLGL
+620 PARPRRRSGL
-632 LVRPVLLTLVLL
+632 LVRPVLLTLGLL
-644 TLYLIVRAHPIDSIE
+644 ALFLIVRAQPLDSIE
-659 QRFLNAGEIFTEL
+659 QRYLNAGEIFTEL
-672 GAHLRLTVI
+672 GAHLRLTLI
-681 STACTIAIALPLGI
+681 STVCTIVIALPLGI

-709 LGLGNLGQAIP
+709 LGLCNLGQAIP

-725 VLLALWIGTGT
+725 VLLALWTGTGT

-757 GLDNVDP
+757 GLDGVDP
-764 TLVDAARGMGMGKT
+764 ALVDAARGMGMTKT
-778 AVLWRIELPLA
+778 AILWRIELPLA

-816 GGLGGGLVAGIGLNR
+816 GGLGGGLVAGIGLYR

-836 TFGIIVAALALFID
+836 TFGIVVAALALFAD

-862 RGM
+862 RGL

>member
-1 MSANSSV
+1 M
-8 MGVDPASRHVP
+8 
-19 NLYAELWT
+19 
-27 GAPRACWAETRPNT
+27 
-41 TWSAIF
+41 
-47 CPATSRSGAL
+47 
-57 SLSEYLRENW
+57 
-67 IDVVNDAILHVDL
+67 NDAILHVDL

-110 STTAA
+110 TTTAA
-115 FLTVPSIALLGVLIG
+115 FLTIPSIALLGILIG

-185 LPLAWPVILSGVR
+185 LPLAWPVILSGIR

-264 TRRRPLPHRAAMSEG
+264 TRRRPRARRAVAPATTGE
-279 TAGMGGETIELRDV
+279 TAGLGGETIELRDV
-293 SKHYPGRAVPAVES
+293 SKLYPGRAVPAVEN

-341 TAGVVTIGGTDVSE
+341 TAGVVTIGGTDVSA

-368 IQQIGL
+368 IQQVGL

-389 LLGWTR
+389 SRGWTR
-395 RRVADR
+395 RRIADR

-409 GLTREHGIRYPRE
+409 GLTREHGDRYPRE

-510 ILSAPADDYVA
+510 ILAAPADDYVA
-521 SFVGSKRNLKRLAL
+521 SFVGPKRNLKRLAL
-535 IRVGDLSL
+535 IRVGDLEL
-543 QPSTGP
+543 RPADGP
-549 DGLPPVRPDATLR
+549 DGLPPVRPGATLR

-576 LVTDDGRQPQVC
+576 VVTEDSAMQPLGVC

-595 ALRPIDEAPAP
+595 ALRTTDEAAAPAIPEAPAP
-606 AIPDDAPEPAPDTT
+606 GPDTT

-632 LVRPVLLTLVLL
+632 LVRPVLLALALL
-644 TLYLIVRAHPIDSIE
+644 ALFMIVRAQPIDSIE

-672 GAHLRLTVI
+672 GAHLRLTLI
-681 STACTIAIALPLGI
+681 STVCTIAIALPLGI

-757 GLDNVDP
+757 GLDDVDP

-806 SATLATFIDG
+806 SATLATFIGG
-816 GGLGGGLVAGIGLNR
+816 GGLGGGLVAGIGLDR

-836 TFGIIVAALALFID
+836 TFGIIVAALALFVD
-850 WLGLVAEEVLHP
+850 WLGLVAEEFLHP

>member
-1 MSANSSV
+1 M
-8 MGVDPASRHVP
+8 
-19 NLYAELWT
+19 
-27 GAPRACWAETRPNT
+27 
-41 TWSAIF
+41 
-47 CPATSRSGAL
+47 SRSGAL
-57 SLSEYLRENW
+57 SLWEYLRENW

-110 STTAA
+110 TTTAA
-115 FLTVPSIALLGVLIG
+115 FLTVPSIALLGILIG

-177 ARLLFRVR
+177 VRLLFRVR
-185 LPLAWPVILSGVR
+185 LPLAWPVILSGIR

-264 TRRRPLPHRAAMSEG
+264 TRRRPLARRAVAPATSG
-279 TAGMGGETIELRDV
+279 GAAGMGGETIELRDV

-341 TAGVVTIGGTDVSE
+341 TAGVVTIGGTDVSA

-362 RNTGYV
+362 RNIGYV
-368 IQQIGL
+368 IQQVGL

-389 LLGWTR
+389 VLGWTR
-395 RRVADR
+395 RRIAGR
-401 VRELLDVV
+401 VRDLLDVV

-510 ILSAPADDYVA
+510 ILAAPADDYVA

-535 IRVGDLSL
+535 IRVGDLGLRPAS
-543 QPSTGP
+543 GP

-562 DVLDVMVRTGSTAV
+562 DVLDVMVRTGSTEV
-576 LVTDDGRQPQVC
+576 VVTEDGTARTLGVC

-595 ALRPIDEAPAP
+595 ALRPTGEAPAP
-606 AIPDDAPEPAPDTT
+606 AIADTAEAPGPGADTT

-632 LVRPVLLTLVLL
+632 LVRPVLLTIALL
-644 TLYLIVRAHPIDSIE
+644 ALFMIVRAHPIDSIE

-672 GAHLRLTVI
+672 GAHLRLTLI

-757 GLDNVDP
+757 GLDDVDP
-764 TLVDAARGMGMGKT
+764 ALVDAARGMGMGKT

-816 GGLGGGLVAGIGLNR
+816 GGLGGGLVAGIGLDR

-836 TFGIIVAALALFID
+836 TFGIIVAALALFVD
-850 WLGLVAEEVLHP
+850 WLGLVAEEFLHP
-862 RGM
+862 RGR

>member
-1 MSANSSV
+1 
-8 MGVDPASRHVP
+8 
-19 NLYAELWT
+19 
-27 GAPRACWAETRPNT
+27 
-41 TWSAIF
+41 
-47 CPATSRSGAL
+47 
-57 SLSEYLRENW
+57 
-67 IDVVNDAILHVDL
+67 VNDAILHVDL
-80 TLAAMAL
+80 TLAAVAL
-87 AVLVGMTIG
+87 AVLVGMTLG

-110 STTAA
+110 TTTAA
-115 FLTVPSIALLGVLIG
+115 FLTVPSIALLGILIG

-162 DPAVVDAARGMGFGR
+162 DPAVVDAARGMGLGR
-177 ARLLFRVR
+177 VRVLWRVR
-185 LPLAWPVILSGVR
+185 LPLAWPVILSGIR

-245 IMVLA
+245 IMLLA
-250 LLFDLAFVVVGKLT
+250 LLFDLAFAVVGKLT
-264 TRRRPLPHRAAMSEG
+264 TRRRPRARREAAPGTTSGGG
-279 TAGMGGETIELRDV
+279 TAGETIELREV
-293 SKHYPGRAVPAVES
+293 SKHYPGQAVPAVDR

-341 TAGVVTIGGTDVSE
+341 TSGVVTIGGTDVSA

-362 RNTGYV
+362 RHTGYV

-389 LLGWTR
+389 VLGWTR
-395 RRVADR
+395 RRVAGR

-409 GLTREHGIRYPRE
+409 GLAREHGSRYPRE

-476 VFVTHDFDEALKVGD
+476 VFVTHDFDEALKLGD
-491 RIAVLRPRSVIAQY
+491 RIAVLRPRSVLAQY

-510 ILSAPADDYVA
+510 ILAAPADDYVA
-521 SFVGSKRNLKRLAL
+521 TFAGSTRNLKRLAL
-535 IRVGDLSL
+535 IRVGGLEL
-543 QPSTGP
+543 RPVAGAG
-549 DGLPPVRPDATLR
+549 GLPAIPHEATLR
-562 DVLDVMVRTGSTAV
+562 DALDTMVRTGSTAV
-576 LVTDDGRQPQVC
+576 VTEDSTGRALGVC
-588 DVPSLVA
+588 DVPGLLA
-595 ALRPIDEAPAP
+595 ALRLDGEAPPP
-606 AIPDDAPEPAPDTT
+606 AVPDVGDATGPAPDS
-620 VPARPRRRRLGL
+620 VPTAKPRRRLLGL
-632 LVRPVLLTLVLL
+632 LVRPVLLAVTLLALFLL
-644 TLYLIVRAHPIDSIE
+644 VRAHPADSIE
-659 QRFLNAGEIFTEL
+659 QRYLNAGEIFAEL
-672 GAHLRLTVI
+672 GAHLRLTLI
-681 STACTIAIALPLGI
+681 STVCTIAIALPLGI

-704 ARPIG
+704 ARPVG

-725 VLLALWIGTGT
+725 VLLALWTGTGT

-757 GLDNVDP
+757 GLDGVDP
-764 TLVDAARGMGMGKT
+764 TLVDAARGMGMTKT
-778 AVLWRIELPLA
+778 AILWRIELPLA

-816 GGLGGGLVAGIGLNR
+816 GGLGGGLVAGIGLYR

-836 TFGIIVAALALFID
+836 TFGIVVAALALFAD

-862 RGM
+862 RGL

>member
-1 MSANSSV
+1 M
-8 MGVDPASRHVP
+8 
-19 NLYAELWT
+19 
-27 GAPRACWAETRPNT
+27 
-41 TWSAIF
+41 
-47 CPATSRSGAL
+47 
-57 SLSEYLRENW
+57 
-67 IDVVNDAILHVDL
+67 NDAILHVDL

-103 WLGAMAT
+103 WLGSIAT
-110 STTAA
+110 TTTAA
-115 FLTVPSIALLGVLIG
+115 FLTVPSIALLGILIG

-162 DPAVVDAARGMGFGR
+162 DPAVVDAARGMGLGR
-177 ARLLFRVR
+177 VRLLWRVR
-185 LPLAWPVILSGVR
+185 LPLAWPVILSGIR

-250 LLFDLAFVVVGKLT
+250 LLFDLAFVALGKLT
-264 TRRRPLPHRAAMSEG
+264 TWRRPRAREEAAPAPVVG
-279 TAGMGGETIELRDV
+279 TAGETIELLEVAKR
-293 SKHYPGRAVPAVES
+293 YPGQAVPAVEG

-341 TAGVVTIGGTDVSE
+341 TSGAVTIGGTDVSA

-362 RNTGYV
+362 RHTGYV
-368 IQQIGL
+368 IQQVGL

-389 LLGWTR
+389 VLGWSR
-395 RRVADR
+395 RRVAGR
-401 VRELLDVV
+401 VRELLEVV
-409 GLTREHGIRYPRE
+409 GLTREHGTRYPRE

-476 VFVTHDFDEALKVGD
+476 VFVTHDFDEALKLGD
-491 RIAVLRPRSVIAQY
+491 RIAVLRPRSVLAQY

-510 ILSAPADDYVA
+510 ILAAPADDYVA
-521 SFVGSKRNLKRLAL
+521 SFVGSQRNLKRLAL
-535 IRVGDLSL
+535 IRVADLDL
-543 QPSTGP
+543 RPVEA
-549 DGLPPVRPDATLR
+549 DGLPAVSREATLW
-562 DVLDVMVRTGSTAV
+562 DALDTMVRTGSTAV
-576 LVTDDGRQPQVC
+576 RVTEDGTVC
-588 DVPSLVA
+588 DVPSLLT
-595 ALRPIDEAPAP
+595 ALRPAAETPVLP
-606 AIPDDAPEPAPDTT
+606 EVVETSGPDVVT
-620 VPARPRRRRLGL
+620 PARPRRRRLGL
-632 LVRPVLLTLVLL
+632 LVRPVLLTLGLLALVLL
-644 TLYLIVRAHPIDSIE
+644 VRAHPADSIE
-659 QRFLNAGEIFTEL
+659 QRYLNADEIFTEL
-672 GAHLRLTVI
+672 GAHLRLTLI
-681 STACTIAIALPLGI
+681 STVCTIAIALPLGV
-695 LLTRAGARW
+695 LLTRPGARW

-725 VLLALWIGTGT
+725 VLLALWVGTGT
-736 ATAVTA
+736 GTAVTA

-757 GLDNVDP
+757 GLDGVDP
-764 TLVDAARGMGMGKT
+764 TLVDAARGMGMT
-778 AVLWRIELPLA
+778 RTSILWRIELPLA

-816 GGLGGGLVAGIGLNR
+816 GGLGGGLVAGIGLYR

-836 TFGIIVAALALFID
+836 TFGIVVAALALFAD

-862 RGM
+862 RGL

>member
-1 MSANSSV
+1 M
-8 MGVDPASRHVP
+8 
-19 NLYAELWT
+19 
-27 GAPRACWAETRPNT
+27 
-41 TWSAIF
+41 
-47 CPATSRSGAL
+47 
-57 SLSEYLRENW
+57 
-67 IDVVNDAILHVDL
+67 NDAILHVDL

-87 AVLVGMTIG
+87 AVLIGMTLG

-110 STTAA
+110 TTTAA
-115 FLTVPSIALLGVLIG
+115 FLTIPSIALLGILIG
-130 PFGLGLTNVLCALV
+130 PFGLGLTNVLFALV

-185 LPLAWPVILSGVR
+185 LPLAWPVILSGIR

-230 GSVNSLNQVLTGTLG
+230 GSVNSLNQVLTGTFG

-264 TRRRPLPHRAAMSEG
+264 TRRRRRVPRAVAPAVSGEAS
-279 TAGMGGETIELRDV
+279 AGMGGETIELRDV
-293 SKHYPGRAVPAVES
+293 SKHYPGRAVPAVEN

-341 TAGVVTIGGTDVSE
+341 TGGVVTVGGTDVSA

-362 RNTGYV
+362 RSTGYV

-389 LLGWTR
+389 VLGWTR
-395 RRVADR
+395 RRIADR
-401 VRELLDVV
+401 VREVLDVV

-476 VFVTHDFDEALKVGD
+476 VFVTHDFDEALKIGD

-510 ILSAPADDYVA
+510 ILAAPADDYVA

-535 IRVGDLSL
+535 IRVGDLDL
-543 QPSTGP
+543 RQADGP
-549 DGLPPVRPDATLR
+549 DELPPVRPDTTLLE
-562 DVLDVMVRTGSTAV
+562 VLDVMVRTGSTAV
-576 LVTDDGRQPQVC
+576 VVTEDSTVPTLGVC

-595 ALRPIDEAPAP
+595 ALRPTDEVRAP
-606 AIPDDAPEPAPDTT
+606 AIPDAEEAPGPDTT
-620 VPARPRRRRLGL
+620 VLARPRRRRLGL
-632 LVRPVLLTLVLL
+632 LVRPVLLALALL
-644 TLYLIVRAHPIDSIE
+644 SLFMIVRAHPLDSIE
-659 QRFLNAGEIFTEL
+659 QRFLNPGEILTEL
-672 GAHLRLTVI
+672 GAHLRLTLI
-681 STACTIAIALPLGI
+681 STVCTVAIALPLGI
-695 LLTRAGARW
+695 LLTRDGARW

-725 VLLALWIGTGT
+725 VLLALWMGTGT

-757 GLDNVDP
+757 GLDGVDP

-778 AVLWRIELPLA
+778 AVLWRIEVPLA

-836 TFGIIVAALALFID
+836 TFGIIVAALALFVD

-862 RGM
+862 RGR

>member
-1 MSANSSV
+1 MV
-8 MGVDPASRHVP
+8 GDF
-19 NLYAELWT
+19 L
-27 GAPRACWAETRPNT
+27 
-41 TWSAIF
+41 
-47 CPATSRSGAL
+47 PATSRSGAL

-87 AVLVGMTIG
+87 AVLIGMTIG

-103 WLGAMAT
+103 WLGALAT
-110 STTAA
+110 TTTAA
-115 FLTVPSIALLGVLIG
+115 FLTVPSIALLGILIG

-177 ARLLFRVR
+177 LRLLFRVR
-185 LPLAWPVILSGVR
+185 LPLAWPVILSGIR

-219 GNEIFDGLGRF
+219 GNQIFDGLGRF

-250 LLFDLAFVVVGKLT
+250 LLFDLAFVLVGKLT
-264 TRRRPLPHRAAMSEG
+264 TRRRPLPRREVAPA
-279 TAGMGGETIELRDV
+279 TAGGTTGTGGETIELRDV
-293 SKHYPGRAVPAVES
+293 GKHYPGRAVPAVEH

-341 TAGVVTIGGTDVSE
+341 TSGVVTIGGTDVSA

-362 RNTGYV
+362 RDTGYV

-395 RRVADR
+395 RRIADR
-401 VRELLDVV
+401 VRELLEVV

-510 ILSAPADDYVA
+510 ILAAPADDYVA
-521 SFVGSKRNLKRLAL
+521 SFIGPKRNLKRLAL
-535 IRVGDLSL
+535 IRVRDLDL
-543 QPSTGP
+543 RQEEGP
-549 DGLPPVRPDATLR
+549 DGLPAVRPDATLR

-576 LVTDDGRQPQVC
+576 MVTGDSAARPLGVC
-588 DVPSLVA
+588 DVSSLVA
-595 ALRPIDEAPAP
+595 ALKPPGEAP
-606 AIPDDAPEPAPDTT
+606 AIPAAEEVPVAGPDTT
-620 VPARPRRRRLGL
+620 VPTRPRRRRLGL
-632 LVRPVLLTLVLL
+632 LVRPVLLILALL
-644 TLYLIVRAHPIDSIE
+644 ALFLIVRAQPLDSIE
-659 QRFLNAGEIFTEL
+659 QRFLDAGEIFTEL
-672 GAHLRLTVI
+672 GAHLRLTGI

-736 ATAVTA
+736 ATAVAA

-757 GLDNVDP
+757 GLDGVDP
-764 TLVDAARGMGMGKT
+764 TVVDAARGMGMGKT
-778 AVLWRIELPLA
+778 AILWRIELPLA

-816 GGLGGGLVAGIGLNR
+816 GGLGGGLVAGIGLYR
-831 PILSL
+831 PMLSL
-836 TFGIIVAALALFID
+836 TFGILVAVLALFVD
-850 WLGLVAEEVLHP
+850 WLGLVAEEILHP

>member
-1 MSANSSV
+1 M
-8 MGVDPASRHVP
+8 
-19 NLYAELWT
+19 
-27 GAPRACWAETRPNT
+27 
-41 TWSAIF
+41 
-47 CPATSRSGAL
+47 
-57 SLSEYLRENW
+57 
-67 IDVVNDAILHVDL
+67 DL
-80 TLAAMAL
+80 TLAAVAL
-87 AVLVGMTIG
+87 AVLVGMALG

-103 WLGAMAT
+103 WLGELAT
-110 STTAA
+110 TTTAA
-115 FLTVPSIALLGVLIG
+115 FLTIPSIALLGILIG
-130 PFGLGLTNVLCALV
+130 PFGLGLTNVLFALV

-162 DPAVVDAARGMGFGR
+162 DPAVVDAARGMGLGR
-177 ARLLFRVR
+177 ARVLWRVR
-185 LPLAWPVILSGVR
+185 LPLAWPVVLSGIR

-230 GSVNSLNQVLTGTLG
+230 GAVNSLNQVLTGTLG
-245 IMVLA
+245 IMLLA

-264 TRRRPLPHRAAMSEG
+264 TWRRPRPLGEVEPERSNG
-279 TAGMGGETIELRDV
+279 TAGETIELENLR
-293 SKHYPGRAVPAVES
+293 KHYPGQAAPAVED

-341 TAGVVTIGGTDVSE
+341 TSGVVTVGGTDVAA

-362 RNTGYV
+362 RHTGYV
-368 IQQIGL
+368 IQQVGL
-374 FPHLRVDANIGVVPR
+374 FPHLRVAANIGVVPR
-389 LLGWTR
+389 VLGWTR
-395 RRVADR
+395 RRIAGR

-409 GLTREHGIRYPRE
+409 GLTRDHGDRYPHE
-422 LSGGQQQR
+422 LSGGQRQR

-476 VFVTHDFDEALKVGD
+476 VFVTHDFDEALKLGD
-491 RIAVLRPRSVIAQY
+491 RIAVLRPRSVLAQY

-510 ILSAPADDYVA
+510 ILAAPADDYVA
-521 SFVGSKRNLKRLAL
+521 SFAGSKRNLKRLAL
-535 IRVGDLSL
+535 IPVADLDL
-543 QPSTGP
+543 GP
-549 DGLPPVRPDATLR
+549 AAGGLPSIPREATLR
-562 DVLDVMVRTGSTAV
+562 DALDTMVRTGSTSV
-576 LVTDDGRQPQVC
+576 SVDGRTL
-588 DVPSLVA
+588 DVPRLLA
-595 ALRPIDEAPAP
+595 ALQPTVETPPAV
-606 AIPDDAPEPAPDTT
+606 AET
-620 VPARPRRRRLGL
+620 VRAKASTSTRPRRRRLGL
-632 LVRPVLLTLVLL
+632 LVRPVLLAVALL
-644 TLYLIVRAHPIDSIE
+644 ALFLIVRAYPLDSIE
-659 QRFLNAGEIFTEL
+659 QRYLNAGEIFAEL
-672 GAHLRLTVI
+672 GAHLRLTLI
-681 STACTIAIALPLGI
+681 STVCTIAIALPLGV

-725 VLLALWIGTGT
+725 VLLALWVGTGT
-736 ATAVTA
+736 ATAVAA

-749 PVLRNTIV
+749 PVLRNTMV
-757 GLDNVDP
+757 GLDGVDP
-764 TLVDAARGMGMGKT
+764 TLVDAARGMGMTKT
-778 AVLWRIELPLA
+778 AILWRIELPLA

-816 GGLGGGLVAGIGLNR
+816 GGLGGGLVAGIGLYR

-836 TFGIIVAALALFID
+836 TFGIVVAALALFAD

-862 RGM
+862 RGL

>member
-1 MSANSSV
+1 M
-8 MGVDPASRHVP
+8 
-19 NLYAELWT
+19 
-27 GAPRACWAETRPNT
+27 
-41 TWSAIF
+41 
-47 CPATSRSGAL
+47 
-57 SLSEYLRENW
+57 
-67 IDVVNDAILHVDL
+67 DL
-80 TLAAMAL
+80 TLAAVAL
-87 AVLVGMTIG
+87 AVLVGMSIG

-103 WLGAMAT
+103 WLGSLAT
-110 STTAA
+110 TTTAA
-115 FLTVPSIALLGVLIG
+115 FLTIPSIALLGILIG
-130 PFGLGLTNVLCALV
+130 PFGLGLTNVLFALV

-162 DPAVVDAARGMGFGR
+162 DPAVVDAAHGMGLGR
-177 ARLLFRVR
+177 ARVLWRVR
-185 LPLAWPVILSGVR
+185 VPLAWPVILSGIR

-230 GSVNSLNQVLTGTLG
+230 GAVNSLNQVLTGTLG
-245 IMVLA
+245 IVVLA
-250 LLFDLAFVVVGKLT
+250 LLFDLAFVVVGQLT
-264 TRRRPLPHRAAMSEG
+264 TRRRPRSLPDVAAERAVG
-279 TAGMGGETIELRDV
+279 TAGETIELENV
-293 SKHYPGRAVPAVES
+293 SKHYPGQALPAVDR

-341 TAGVVTIGGTDVSE
+341 TSGAVTIGGTDVTA
-355 LDLDEHR
+355 LDVDEHR
-362 RNTGYV
+362 RHTGYV
-368 IQQIGL
+368 IQQVGL

-389 LLGWTR
+389 VLGWTR
-395 RRVADR
+395 RRVAGR

-409 GLTREHGIRYPRE
+409 GLTREHGLRYPRE

-476 VFVTHDFDEALKVGD
+476 VFVTHDFDEALKMGD
-491 RIAVLRPRSVIAQY
+491 RIAVLRPRSEIAQY

-510 ILSAPADDYVA
+510 ILAAPADDYVA
-521 SFVGSKRNLKRLAL
+521 SFVGSQRNLKRLAL
-535 IRVGDLSL
+535 IPVADLDL
-543 QPSTGP
+543 GP
-549 DGLPPVRPDATLR
+549 AADGLPSIPREATLR
-562 DVLDVMVRTGSTAV
+562 DALDTMVRTGSTAV
-576 LVTDDGRQPQVC
+576 AVNGRTL
-588 DVPSLVA
+588 DVPRLVA
-595 ALRPIDEAPAP
+595 ALQPAGETPP
-606 AIPDDAPEPAPDTT
+606 AVAET
-620 VPARPRRRRLGL
+620 VPATASAPTRPRRRRLGL
-632 LVRPVLLTLVLL
+632 LVRPVLIALALL
-644 TLYLIVRAHPIDSIE
+644 ALFLIVRAQPIDSIE
-659 QRFLNAGEIFTEL
+659 QRYLNAGEIFAEL
-672 GAHLRLTVI
+672 GAHLRLTLI
-681 STACTIAIALPLGI
+681 STVCTITIALPLGI
-695 LLTRAGARW
+695 LLTRPGARW
-704 ARPIG
+704 VRPIG

-725 VLLALWIGTGT
+725 VLLALWTGTGTGT
-736 ATAVTA
+736 AVAA

-749 PVLRNTIV
+749 PVLRNTMV
-757 GLDNVDP
+757 GLDGVDP
-764 TLVDAARGMGMGKT
+764 TLVDAARGMGMTKT
-778 AVLWRIELPLA
+778 AILWRIELPLA

-816 GGLGGGLVAGIGLNR
+816 GGLGGGLVAGIGLYR

-836 TFGIIVAALALFID
+836 TFGIVVAALALFAD

-862 RGM
+862 RGR

>member
-1 MSANSSV
+1 LGWGSGRLFTVPRSA
-8 MGVDPASRHVP
+8 
-19 NLYAELWT
+19 
-27 GAPRACWAETRPNT
+27 
-41 TWSAIF
+41 
-47 CPATSRSGAL
+47 AL
-57 SLSEYLRENW
+57 SLFEYLRENW

-80 TLAAMAL
+80 TLAAVAL

-103 WLGAMAT
+103 WLGSLAT
-110 STTAA
+110 TTTAA
-115 FLTVPSIALLGVLIG
+115 FLTIPSIALLGILIG
-130 PFGLGLTNVLCALV
+130 PFGLGLTNVLFALV

-162 DPAVVDAARGMGFGR
+162 DPAVVDAARGMGLGR
-177 ARLLFRVR
+177 ARVLWRVR
-185 LPLAWPVILSGVR
+185 LPLAWPVILSGIR

-230 GSVNSLNQVLTGTLG
+230 GAVNSLNQVLTGTLG
-245 IMVLA
+245 IVVLA

-264 TRRRPLPHRAAMSEG
+264 TRRRPRSLPETVPEDTAG
-279 TAGMGGETIELRDV
+279 TAGETIELREV
-293 SKHYPGRAVPAVES
+293 SKLYPGQARPAVDR
-307 LTMRIPAGEIVVLT
+307 LTLRIPAGEIVVLT

-341 TAGVVTIGGTDVSE
+341 TSGAITIGGTDVTA
-355 LDLDEHR
+355 LDVDEHR
-362 RNTGYV
+362 RHTGYV

-374 FPHLRVDANIGVVPR
+374 FPHLRVDANIAVVPR
-389 LLGWTR
+389 VLGWTR
-395 RRVADR
+395 RRVAAR

-409 GLTREHGIRYPRE
+409 GLTREHGLRYPRE

-476 VFVTHDFDEALKVGD
+476 VFVTHDFDEALKLGD
-491 RIAVLRPRSVIAQY
+491 RIAVLRPRSEIAQY

-510 ILSAPADDYVA
+510 ILAAPADDYVA
-521 SFVGSKRNLKRLAL
+521 SFVGSQRNLKRLAL
-535 IRVGDLSL
+535 IPVSQLELRPVPGS
-543 QPSTGP
+543 
-549 DGLPPVRPDATLR
+549 DGLPVIPPGATLR
-562 DVLDVMVRTGSTAV
+562 DALDAMVRTGRTEV
-576 LVTDDGRQPQVC
+576 VVVDGAGRALGGC
-588 DVPSLVA
+588 DVAGLLG
-595 ALRPIDEAPAP
+595 ALRPAEAGEVPAPVSAPAP
-606 AIPDDAPEPAPDTT
+606 DSVTPSRP
-620 VPARPRRRRLGL
+620 PRRRRIGL
-632 LVRPVLLTLVLL
+632 LVRPVLIALALL
-644 TLYLIVRAHPIDSIE
+644 ALYLLVRAQPIDSIE
-659 QRFLNAGEIFTEL
+659 QRYLNAGEIFGEL
-672 GAHLRLTVI
+672 GAHLRLTLI
-681 STACTIAIALPLGI
+681 STVCTLAIALPLGI
-695 LLTRAGARW
+695 LLTRPGARW
-704 ARPIG
+704 VRPIG

-725 VLLALWIGTGT
+725 VLLALWVGTGTGT
-736 ATAVTA
+736 AVAA

-749 PVLRNTIV
+749 PVLRNTMV
-757 GLDNVDP
+757 GLDGVDP
-764 TLVDAARGMGMGKT
+764 TLVDAARGMGMTKT
-778 AVLWRIELPLA
+778 AILWRIELPLA

-816 GGLGGGLVAGIGLNR
+816 GGLGGGLVAGIGLYR

-836 TFGIIVAALALFID
+836 TFGIVVAALALFAD
-850 WLGLVAEEVLHP
+850 WLGLLAEEVLHP
-862 RGM
+862 RGS

>member
-1 MSANSSV
+1 M
-8 MGVDPASRHVP
+8 
-19 NLYAELWT
+19 
-27 GAPRACWAETRPNT
+27 
-41 TWSAIF
+41 
-47 CPATSRSGAL
+47 
-57 SLSEYLRENW
+57 
-67 IDVVNDAILHVDL
+67 DL
-80 TLAAMAL
+80 TLAAVAL
-87 AVLVGMTIG
+87 AVLVGMALG

-103 WLGAMAT
+103 WLGEVAT
-110 STTAA
+110 TTTAA
-115 FLTVPSIALLGVLIG
+115 FLTIPSIALLGILIG
-130 PFGLGLTNVLCALV
+130 PFGLGLTNVLFALV

-162 DPAVVDAARGMGFGR
+162 DPAVVDAARGMGLGR
-177 ARLLFRVR
+177 ARVLWRVR
-185 LPLAWPVILSGVR
+185 LPLAWPVVLSGIR

-245 IMVLA
+245 IMLLA

-264 TRRRPLPHRAAMSEG
+264 TWRRPRTLGEIKPEQSNG
-279 TAGMGGETIELRDV
+279 TAGETIELRNLR
-293 SKHYPGRAVPAVES
+293 KHYPGQAAPAVED

-341 TAGVVTIGGTDVSE
+341 TSGVVTVGGTDVSA

-362 RNTGYV
+362 RHTGYV
-368 IQQIGL
+368 IQQVGL
-374 FPHLRVDANIGVVPR
+374 FPHLRVAANIGVVPR
-389 LLGWTR
+389 VLGWTR
-395 RRVADR
+395 RRIAGR

-409 GLTREHGIRYPRE
+409 GLTREHGDRYPRE

-476 VFVTHDFDEALKVGD
+476 VFVTHDFDEALKLGD

-510 ILSAPADDYVA
+510 ILAAPADDYVA
-521 SFVGSKRNLKRLAL
+521 SFAGSKRNLKRLAL
-535 IRVGDLSL
+535 IPVADLDL
-543 QPSTGP
+543 GP
-549 DGLPPVRPDATLR
+549 AADGLPSIPREATLR
-562 DVLDVMVRTGSTAV
+562 DALDTMVRTGNTAV
-576 LVTDDGRQPQVC
+576 SVNGRTL
-588 DVPSLVA
+588 DVPRLLA
-595 ALRPIDEAPAP
+595 ALQPAAETPP
-606 AIPDDAPEPAPDTT
+606 AAVTETPRKT
-620 VPARPRRRRLGL
+620 VPDRPRRRRLGL
-632 LVRPVLLTLVLL
+632 LIRPVLLALALLALFLV
-644 TLYLIVRAHPIDSIE
+644 VRAYPLDSIE
-659 QRFLNAGEIFTEL
+659 QRYLNAGEIFAEL
-672 GAHLRLTVI
+672 GAHLRLTLI
-681 STACTIAIALPLGI
+681 STVCTIAIALPVGV

-725 VLLALWIGTGT
+725 VLLALWVGTGT
-736 ATAVTA
+736 ATAVAA

-757 GLDNVDP
+757 GLDGVDP
-764 TLVDAARGMGMGKT
+764 TLVDAARGMGMTKT
-778 AVLWRIELPLA
+778 AILWRIELPLA

-816 GGLGGGLVAGIGLNR
+816 GGLGGGLVAGIGLYR

-836 TFGIIVAALALFID
+836 TFGIVVAALALFAD

-862 RGM
+862 RGT

>member
-1 MSANSSV
+1 M
-8 MGVDPASRHVP
+8 
-19 NLYAELWT
+19 
-27 GAPRACWAETRPNT
+27 
-41 TWSAIF
+41 
-47 CPATSRSGAL
+47 
-57 SLSEYLRENW
+57 
-67 IDVVNDAILHVDL
+67 NDAILHVDL

-103 WLGAMAT
+103 WLGAIAT
-110 STTAA
+110 TTTAA
-115 FLTVPSIALLGVLIG
+115 FLTVPSIALLGILIG

-162 DPAVVDAARGMGFGR
+162 DPAVVDAARGMGLGR
-177 ARLLFRVR
+177 ARLLWRVR
-185 LPLAWPVILSGVR
+185 LPLAWPVILSGIR

-264 TRRRPLPHRAAMSEG
+264 TRRRPRAARTVTSGEV
-279 TAGMGGETIELRDV
+279 AGSGGETIELRDV
-293 SKHYPGRAVPAVES
+293 SKHYPGQAVPAVER

-341 TAGVVTIGGTDVSE
+341 TAGVVTIGGTDVSA

-362 RNTGYV
+362 RSTGYV

-395 RRVADR
+395 RRVAGR

-409 GLTREHGIRYPRE
+409 GLSREHGVRYPRE

-476 VFVTHDFDEALKVGD
+476 VFVTHDFDEALKIGD

-510 ILSAPADDYVA
+510 ILAAPADDYVA

-535 IRVGDLSL
+535 IRVGDLDL
-543 QPSTGP
+543 RQVAGP
-549 DGLPPVRPDATLR
+549 DGLPEVRPDATLR
-562 DVLDVMVRTGSTAV
+562 DALDVMVRTGSTEV
-576 LVTDDGRQPQVC
+576 VVTEDGTARPLGVC
-588 DVPSLVA
+588 DLPILVA
-595 ALRPIDEAPAP
+595 ALKSPDEAPPPTIPDVEEAPAP
-606 AIPDDAPEPAPDTT
+606 ETAAFATT
-620 VPARPRRRRLGL
+620 TASTRPRRRRLGL
-632 LVRPVLLTLVLL
+632 LVRPVLLILALL
-644 TLYLIVRAHPIDSIE
+644 ALFAIVRAHPIDSIE
-659 QRFLNAGEIFTEL
+659 QRFLNADEIFTEL
-672 GAHLRLTVI
+672 GEHLRLTLI
-681 STACTIAIALPLGI
+681 STVCTIAIALPLGI

-757 GLDNVDP
+757 GLDGVDP

-778 AVLWRIELPLA
+778 AILWRIELPLA

-816 GGLGGGLVAGIGLNR
+816 GGLGGGLVAGIGLYR

-836 TFGIIVAALALFID
+836 TFGIIVAALALFVD
-850 WLGLVAEEVLHP
+850 WLGLVAEEFLHP
-862 RGM
+862 RGL

>member
-1 MSANSSV
+1 M
-8 MGVDPASRHVP
+8 
-19 NLYAELWT
+19 
-27 GAPRACWAETRPNT
+27 
-41 TWSAIF
+41 
-47 CPATSRSGAL
+47 
-57 SLSEYLRENW
+57 
-67 IDVVNDAILHVDL
+67 NDAILHVDL

-110 STTAA
+110 TTTAA
-115 FLTVPSIALLGVLIG
+115 FLTIPSIALLGILIG
-130 PFGLGLTNVLCALV
+130 PFGLGLTNVLFALV

-185 LPLAWPVILSGVR
+185 LPLAWPVILSGIR

-264 TRRRPLPHRAAMSEG
+264 TRRRPRALRAAASATPG
-279 TAGMGGETIELRDV
+279 GAAGKGGETIELRDV
-293 SKHYPGRAVPAVES
+293 SKLYPGRAVPAVES

-321 GPSGCGKTTTMRMI
+321 GPSGCGKTTTMRTI

-341 TAGVVTIGGTDVSE
+341 TAGGVTIGGTDVSA

-395 RRVADR
+395 RRIADR

-409 GLTREHGIRYPRE
+409 GLTREHGVRYPRE

-510 ILSAPADDYVA
+510 ILASPADDYVA

-535 IRVGDLSL
+535 IRVGDLDL
-543 QPSTGP
+543 RPAAGP
-549 DGLPPVRPDATLR
+549 DGLPPVRPDDTLR

-576 LVTDDGRQPQVC
+576 AVTEDDTAQPLGVC

-595 ALRPIDEAPAP
+595 ALRHTDEAPAP
-606 AIPDDAPEPAPDTT
+606 AIPDAPEAPGPDTT

-632 LVRPVLLTLVLL
+632 LVRPVLLALALL
-644 TLYLIVRAHPIDSIE
+644 ALFLIVRAHPLDSIE
-659 QRFLNAGEIFTEL
+659 QRFLNPGEILTEL
-672 GAHLRLTVI
+672 GAHLRLTLI
-681 STACTIAIALPLGI
+681 STVCTIAIALPLGI

-736 ATAVTA
+736 ATAVAA

-757 GLDNVDP
+757 GLDGVDP
-764 TLVDAARGMGMGKT
+764 TLVDAARGMGMGK
-778 AVLWRIELPLA
+778 AAILWRIELPLA

-806 SATLATFIDG
+806 SATLATFIG
-816 GGLGGGLVAGIGLNR
+816 AGGLGGGLVAGIGLYR

-836 TFGIIVAALALFID
+836 TFGIIVAALALFVD

>member
-1 MSANSSV
+1 MV
-8 MGVDPASRHVP
+8 GDF
-19 NLYAELWT
+19 L
-27 GAPRACWAETRPNT
+27 
-41 TWSAIF
+41 
-47 CPATSRSGAL
+47 PATSRSGAL

-87 AVLVGMTIG
+87 AVLIGMTIG

-110 STTAA
+110 TTTAA
-115 FLTVPSIALLGVLIG
+115 FLTVPSIALLGILIG

-185 LPLAWPVILSGVR
+185 LPLAWPVILSGIR

-250 LLFDLAFVVVGKLT
+250 LLFDLAFVVVGKLA
-264 TRRRPLPHRAAMSEG
+264 TRRRPRAGRAAAPAAS
-279 TAGMGGETIELRDV
+279 TAVAGRSGEAIELRDV
-293 SKHYPGRAVPAVES
+293 GKHYPGRAVPAVEG

-341 TAGVVTIGGTDVSE
+341 TAGAVTIGGTDVSA

-409 GLTREHGIRYPRE
+409 GLNREHGSRYPRE

-510 ILSAPADDYVA
+510 ILAAPADDYVA
-521 SFVGSKRNLKRLAL
+521 SFAGSKRNLKRLAL
-535 IRVGDLSL
+535 IRVGDLDLRQVAS
-543 QPSTGP
+543 P
-549 DGLPPVRPDATLR
+549 DGLPPARPDATLL

-576 LVTDDGRQPQVC
+576 VVTGENPARPLGVC
-588 DVPSLVA
+588 DVDGLVA
-595 ALRPIDEAPAP
+595 ALGHTGETTKPAIPEAPAP
-606 AIPDDAPEPAPDTT
+606 GPDTT
-620 VPARPRRRRLGL
+620 APARPRRRRLGL
-632 LVRPVLLTLVLL
+632 LVRPILLTLALL
-644 TLYLIVRAHPIDSIE
+644 ALFLIVRAHPIDSIE

-672 GAHLRLTVI
+672 GQHLRLTVI
-681 STACTIAIALPLGI
+681 STACTVAIALPLGI

-704 ARPIG
+704 ARPVG

-725 VLLALWIGTGT
+725 VLLALWMGTGT

-757 GLDNVDP
+757 GLDGVDP

-778 AVLWRIELPLA
+778 AILWRIELPLA

-816 GGLGGGLVAGIGLNR
+816 GGLGGGLVAGIGLYR

-836 TFGIIVAALALFID
+836 TFGIIVAALALFVD

-862 RGM
+862 RGL

>member
-1 MSANSSV
+1 M
-8 MGVDPASRHVP
+8 
-19 NLYAELWT
+19 
-27 GAPRACWAETRPNT
+27 
-41 TWSAIF
+41 
-47 CPATSRSGAL
+47 
-57 SLSEYLRENW
+57 
-67 IDVVNDAILHVDL
+67 NDAILHVDL

-87 AVLVGMTIG
+87 AVLIGMTIG

-110 STTAA
+110 TTTAA
-115 FLTVPSIALLGVLIG
+115 FLTIPSIALLGILIG

-155 IVGLRGV
+155 IVGLSGV

-185 LPLAWPVILSGVR
+185 LPLAWPVILSGIR

-250 LLFDLAFVVVGKLT
+250 LLFDLAFVLVGKLT
-264 TRRRPLPHRAAMSEG
+264 TRRRPRVRGTAAPVTSG
-279 TAGMGGETIELRDV
+279 AAAGMGGETIELRGV
-293 SKHYPGRAVPAVES
+293 GKHYPGRAVPAVEN

-341 TAGVVTIGGTDVSE
+341 TSGAVTIGGTDVSA
-355 LDLDEHR
+355 LDVDEHR

-389 LLGWTR
+389 MLGWTR

-435 AMAADPPVMLMDE
+435 AMAADPPVLLMDE

-491 RIAVLRPRSVIAQY
+491 RIAVLRPRSAIAQY

-510 ILSAPADDYVA
+510 ILAAPADDYVA
-521 SFVGSKRNLKRLAL
+521 SFAGSKRNLKRLAL
-535 IRVGDLSL
+535 IRVADLDL
-543 QPSTGP
+543 RQEEGP
-549 DGLPPVRPDATLR
+549 DGLPAVRPDASLR

-576 LVTDDGRQPQVC
+576 VITEGDTARPLGVC
-588 DVPSLVA
+588 DVSILVA
-595 ALRPIDEAPAP
+595 ALRSTDMAPAVPDVEEAPR
-606 AIPDDAPEPAPDTT
+606 PDTT

-632 LVRPVLLTLVLL
+632 LIRPVLLTLALL
-644 TLYLIVRAHPIDSIE
+644 ALFMIVRAHPIDSIE
-659 QRFLNAGEIFTEL
+659 QRFLNAGAIFTEL
-672 GAHLRLTVI
+672 GEHLRLTLI
-681 STACTIAIALPLGI
+681 STACTIAIALPLGV

-725 VLLALWIGTGT
+725 VLLALWMGTGT

-757 GLDNVDP
+757 GLDGVDP

-778 AVLWRIELPLA
+778 AILWRIELPLA
-789 VPVILAGIRT
+789 VPVILAGIQT

-816 GGLGGGLVAGIGLNR
+816 GGLGGGLVAGIGLDR

-836 TFGIIVAALALFID
+836 TFGIIVAALALFAD
-850 WLGLVAEEVLHP
+850 WLGLVAEEVLRP